1 MSGNYDPRDPY
12 FRRAKA
18 EGYLARSVY
27 KLQEIDARYRLLRPG
42 MTVVDLGAAPGSW
55 TQYLLQ
61 KLGPTGKVY
70 AIDLQPIQVQAPI
83 LTLYQVDVF
92 APEIEALIAALSVDG
107 IVSDMAPFTTGQKIV
122 DQTRSAALV
131 ERSLHLATRW
141 VRPGGFWVA
150 KILEGPDLPHLL
162 TQARATFAQAHV
174 FRSKATR
181 KSSTECFLI
190 GQKRKT
196 L

>member
-27 KLQEIDARYRLLRPG
+27 KLQEIDACYRLFRSG
-42 MTVVDLGAAPGSW
+42 MAVVDLGAAPGSW

-70 AIDLQPIQVQAPI
+70 ALDLQPIQIQAPT
-83 LTLYQVDVF
+83 LTPYQVDVF
-92 APEIEALIAALSVDG
+92 APEVEALMAPFSLDG
-107 IVSDMAPFTTGQKIV
+107 VVSDMAPFTTGQKVV
-122 DQTRSAALV
+122 DQTRSATLV
-131 ERSLHLATRW
+131 ERSLYLATRW

-150 KILEGPDLPHLL
+150 KILEGPDLPRLL
-162 TQARATFAQAHV
+162 TQARTTFTQVHV
-174 FRSKATR
+174 FHSKATR
-181 KSSTECFLI
+181 KGSTECFLI
-190 GQKRKT
+190 GQKRKP